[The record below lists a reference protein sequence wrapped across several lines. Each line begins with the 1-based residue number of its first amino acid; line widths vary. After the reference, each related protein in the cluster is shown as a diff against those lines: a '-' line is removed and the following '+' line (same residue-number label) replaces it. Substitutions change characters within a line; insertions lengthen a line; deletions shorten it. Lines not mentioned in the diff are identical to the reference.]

1 MAETKTTRTRKTS
14 PEVKSEEIKQETA
27 DTKEQVVKTDVD
39 TGDNVVQNRD
49 EDTSDLVAEPTV
61 EANAIV
67 YKDYAGERYWDA
79 ETKSVKFGN
88 PEKEAAKE
96 DKSNAK

>member
-1 MAETKTTRTRKTS
+1 MTEAKTTRNRKTS

-39 TGDNVVQNRD
+39 TGDNVVLNRD
-49 EDTSDLVAEPTV
+49 EDTSAQVAEPTV
-61 EANAIV
+61 EAERIV
-67 YKDYAGERYWDA
+67 YKDFAGERYWDA
-79 ETKSVKFGN
+79 ETKSVVHVN
-88 PEKEAAKE
+88 PEKEAAKK